1 MLTNVTCLARRRG
14 PRLLSVALGLLGG
27 CGDGAN
33 LTTASTLFVDAAVMQ
48 ADAALG
54 VPDGGLLEGGFPGGG
69 TSGGGLTGGGLTG
82 GGTSGGGTTGGGT
95 TGGGLPGGTID
106 GGGLLPEAGPP
117 DGGPGGGVTGGSAG
131 FPRSGEAVSVAA
143 VGPYMVDKYDGP
155 ADPVFDSS
163 LIYYPL
169 NASPPFAI
177 TALSP
182 GFVNVKED
190 VDWWGPVMASH
201 GFVII
206 VISPT
211 DALDFPAQRADDLEA
226 AIALLKAENTRSGSP
241 LLGKLEVNR
250 AGLMGHSMGGGGTLL
265 VAARS
270 GSKYQAAVAWEPY
283 ANPISLD
290 TSLISA
296 PTMILAGEFD
306 LVAGANDM
314 AWPFYQKIPSTTEK
328 AYAEFAGLGHNTPNN
343 VGDIPDRELHAR
355 WTLAWMKM
363 QLEDEA
369 RYDMYVKNARELSR
383 FGRLPPAQ
391 Y

>member
-1 MLTNVTCLARRRG
+1 MVTNFTCLARRRW

-27 CGDGAN
+27 CGDGAT
-33 LTTASTLFVDAAVMQ
+33 LTSASPVFVDGAAMQ

-54 VPDGGLLEGGFPGGG
+54 APDGGLLGGGFSGGG
-69 TSGGGLTGGGLTG
+69 TAGGGLTA
-82 GGTSGGGTTGGGT
+82 GGTAGGGTTGGGT
-95 TGGGLPGGTID
+95 TGGGLPGGGLPGGAID
-106 GGGLLPEAGPP
+106 GGGIVPEAGPP
-117 DGGPGGGVTGGSAG
+117 DGGPGGVTGSSAG

-143 VGPYMVDKYDGP
+143 VGPHMVDKYDGP

-163 LIYYPL
+163 LIYFPL
-169 NASPPFAI
+169 NATPPFAI

-226 AIALLKAENTRSGSP
+226 GIALLKAENTRSGSP
-241 LLGKLEVNR
+241 LRGKLDVDR
-250 AGLMGHSMGGGGTLL
+250 AGLMGHSMGGGATLL
-265 VAARS
+265 VMARS
-270 GSKYQAAVAWEPY
+270 GSKYQAGVAWEPH

-290 TSLISA
+290 TSRISA

-314 AWPFYQKIPSTTEK
+314 AWPFYQGIPSTTPK

-343 VGDIPDRELHAR
+343 AGDIPGRELHAR

-363 QLEDEA
+363 QLENDA
-369 RYDMYVKNARELSR
+369 RYDMFVKNATELSR
-383 FGRLPPAQ
+383 FGRLPLAQ